1 MSRQT
6 ELACFQTV
14 GNRTFENDLFIRLT
28 IYDIPENLRTEFT
41 QKVVGSYYPEGI
53 SVAIKD
59 LMLRTLEEERKKA
72 IT

>member
-14 GNRTFENDLFIRLT
+14 GNKTFENDLFIRLT
-28 IYDIPENLRTEFT
+28 ICDIPERLLIEFT
-41 QKVVGSYYPEGI
+41 QKVVKPYYPEGI

-59 LMLRTLEEERKKA
+59 LMQRTLEEERKKT